1 MRCPS
6 CNTFNPDDSQYC
18 SKCGFSFCENNDTLT
33 HTPSSP
39 PPREDTLFF
48 SPGDSFGPR
57 YKIIEE
63 VGRGGMGR
71 VYKAEDKE
79 LGITVALKMIHP
91 EYSARTHI
99 IKRFKKE
106 TLLARSISHE
116 NVIRIYDLGEV
127 DKIKF
132 ISMDY
137 IKGQSLKELI
147 LTSGRLSVETAISI
161 TKQICKALIVAHQ
174 KGVIHRD
181 LKPQNILV
189 DSSGKVYVTDFG
201 VAKSVEVMEDSA
213 PGIIIGT
220 IQYISPEQ
228 AKGEKADPRSDLY
241 SLGIIL
247 YEMLTGEKPFKAETY
262 TGYIQ
267 KHIHEKPKLPSKINP
282 NIPAYLE
289 KIILKCLE
297 KEKNSRYQEA
307 QEIITD
313 LEEQTVETKPL
324 LSRIKISF
332 HIQTKKLT
340 NAVYVGL
347 LIILLAAIT
356 FLWITRKTSQVP
368 VPPDIQ
374 KKSVAVLYFEN
385 NTGNKD
391 FNYLRRSL
399 QELLIVDLA
408 QSKFFTVTPHIQLV
422 QIIKDMNLL
431 EEIPHSTETLNKI
444 ALDRNVDAFI
454 MGSFA
459 GSDEELLIS
468 VNIIESKT
476 HNLIGT
482 EKVKSK
488 GRGRLDAAV
497 DELTK
502 KIKSQFRL
510 TSNEI
515 ASDVDKKIG
524 DITTHSPEALKY
536 YIEGEK
542 YFADGKFRESI
553 NVLQKA
559 LDIDPEFAMAL
570 LRIADNYGYHGYI
583 NEATKYRQKALTLLH
598 RVSDRERYLIQ
609 GPSIE
614 SLKERIKNYR
624 KLLRLYP
631 DEEKG
636 YLNIGS
642 IYRYLEEW
650 DRSIEWM
657 KGALTT
663 NNKSQLAYKNL
674 AILYMAQGLYEE
686 AKNLLLENKHAFSLP
701 SYHRYMAHIHLFQG
715 QSDLALNEARSVLSI
730 EPDNYFN
737 IELLGN
743 LHHLRGEL
751 AEAQGAYLKLIEMNE
766 PVSQSLGR
774 FWLAHLCLLKG
785 QFTKCEDEITQGIA
799 HSREH
804 DLKEYEVL
812 FRVFLTYLN
821 LRKELFERALDSSN
835 KAIEAASEG
844 GFTND
849 QKLALHLQG
858 LSYVGMHKLDEAK
871 KSARQLKRLIKKT
884 ENEKHIRHYYHLK
897 GNIALKEG
905 STSKALDY
913 FEKAVNLLPRQ
924 RFKMDPHAFYI
935 DALVAAYMAAEDTES
950 SLHYSEK
957 TVSLSTGRLQW
968 GDIYAKSFYIQG
980 KIYQK
985 RGMVEEAAHMYD
997 RFLKLWRDAD
1007 SDLSEVEDAQ
1017 KQLEALGKAQQQ

>member
-1 MRCPS
+1 MQCPS
-6 CNTFNPDDSQYC
+6 CNTTNPDDSQYC
-18 SKCGFSFCENNDTLT
+18 SKCGTSLGEINDTLT

-39 PPREDTLFF
+39 PPREDTLYF

-99 IKRFKKE
+99 ITRFKKE

-161 TKQICKALIVAHQ
+161 TKQICEALIVAHQ

-297 KEKNSRYQEA
+297 KDKNSRYQEA

-313 LEEQTVETKPL
+313 LEEQTVEKKPF
-324 LSRIKISF
+324 LSRIKISS
-332 HIQTKKLT
+332 HIQTKKLI
-340 NAVYVGL
+340 NAVYASLV
-347 LIILLAAIT
+347 IILLTAIA

-368 VPPDIQ
+368 VPPGLQ

-385 NTGNKD
+385 TTGNKD
-391 FNYLRRSL
+391 FDYLRRSL
-399 QELLIVDLA
+399 QEFLILDLD
-408 QSKFFTVTPHIQLV
+408 QSKFFTVIPHFQLV
-422 QIIKDMNLL
+422 QIVKDINLL
-431 EEIPHSTETLNKI
+431 EASPHPPEMLNKI
-444 ALDRNVDAFI
+444 ALERNVDAFI
-454 MGSFA
+454 MGSFS
-459 GSDEELLIS
+459 GSDDELSIG
-468 VNIIESKT
+468 VNILDAKT
-476 HNLIGT
+476 YDLIGT
-482 EKVKSK
+482 GSVKSK
-488 GRGRLDAAV
+488 GIRNLDVAV
-497 DELTK
+497 DKLTK
-502 KIKSQFRL
+502 KIKSKFRL
-510 TSNEI
+510 TTFEI

-524 DITTHSPEALKY
+524 DITTRSPEALQH

-542 YFADGKFRESI
+542 LYEDGKFQESI
-553 NVLQKA
+553 DVLKKA

-570 LRIADNYGYHGYI
+570 LKISASYRYLGYV
-583 NEATKYRQKALTLLH
+583 NEEKDYYQKAFTLLH

-609 GPSIE
+609 GSNIKSP
-614 SLKERIKNYR
+614 KARIKNFR

-631 DEEKG
+631 DEEDG
-636 YLNIGS
+636 YLHIGS
-642 IYRYLEEW
+642 IYRGLEEW
-650 DRSIEWM
+650 DQSIEWI
-657 KGALTT
+657 KGALKI
-663 NNKSQLAYKNL
+663 NNESQLAYKNL
-674 AILYMAQGLYEE
+674 AVVYMAQGFYEE
-686 AKNLLLENKHAFSLP
+686 AKNLLLENKHVFSLP
-701 SYHRYMAHIHLFQG
+701 SYHRYMAHIYLFQG
-715 QSDLALNEARSVLSI
+715 QSDLALKEVRDVLSI
-730 EPDNYFN
+730 EPDNFFN
-737 IELLGN
+737 TELLGN
-743 LHHLRGEL
+743 IHHLRGEL
-751 AEAQGAYLKLIEMNE
+751 SEAREAYLDLIKMKET
-766 PVSQSLGR
+766 VSQSFGR
-774 FWLAHLCLLKG
+774 FWLAHLYFLKG

-799 HSREH
+799 HSRQYGH
-804 DLKEYEVL
+804 KDNEVI
-812 FRVFLTYLN
+812 FRIFLAYLN

-835 KAIEAASEG
+835 RTIEAAAES
-844 GFTND
+844 GFTNE
-849 QKLALHLQG
+849 QKFALHLQG
-858 LSYVGMHKLDEAK
+858 LSYLGMHKLDEAK
-871 KSARQLKRLIKKT
+871 RSARQLKRLIKKT

-897 GNIALKEG
+897 GSIALKEG
-905 STSKALDY
+905 LTGKAIDY
-913 FEKAVNLLPRQ
+913 FEKAVNLLPHQ

-935 DALVAAYMAAEDTES
+935 DALATAYMSTEDTAS
-950 SLHYSEK
+950 TLHYSEK
-957 TVSLSTGRLQW
+957 IVSLSTGRLQW

-985 RGMVEEAAHMYD
+985 RGMEEEAAHMYD
-997 RFLKLWRDAD
+997 SFLELWRDAD
-1007 SDLSEVEDAQ
+1007 SGLPEVEDAK
-1017 KQLEALGKAQQQ
+1017 KQLDALGKAQQ

>member
-18 SKCGFSFCENNDTLT
+18 TKCGTSLGEVDDTLT

-39 PPREDTLFF
+39 PPREDTLYF

-116 NVIRIYDLGEV
+116 NVIRIYDMGEV

-132 ISMDY
+132 ISMDF
-137 IKGQSLKELI
+137 IKGQSLKDLI

-161 TKQICKALIVAHQ
+161 TKQICEALIVAHQ

-228 AKGEKADPRSDLY
+228 AKGEKADTLSDLY
-241 SLGIIL
+241 SLGIIM

-267 KHIHEKPKLPSKINP
+267 KHIHEKPKPPSKINP

-297 KEKNSRYQEA
+297 KDKNNRYQEA

-313 LEEQTVETKPL
+313 LEEQTVETKPF
-324 LSRIKISF
+324 LSRIKISS
-332 HIQTKKLT
+332 HIQSKKLI
-340 NAVYVGL
+340 NAVYVSL
-347 LIILLAAIT
+347 VIILLTAIA
-356 FLWITRKTSQVP
+356 FLWTTRKTPQVP
-368 VPPDIQ
+368 VPPDLQ

-385 NTGNKD
+385 NTGNMD
-391 FNYLRRSL
+391 FDYLRRSL

-422 QIIKDMNLL
+422 QIVKDKNLL
-431 EEIPHSTETLNKI
+431 EANQHSSETLKKI
-444 ALDRNVDAFI
+444 ASERNVEAFI
-454 MGSFA
+454 IGSFA
-459 GSDEELLIS
+459 GSEDELLIS
-468 VNIIESKT
+468 VNILEAKT

-488 GRGRLDAAV
+488 GRRSLDAAV

-542 YFADGKFRESI
+542 YYADGKFQESI
-553 NVLQKA
+553 DVLKKA
-559 LDIDPEFAMAL
+559 LDFDPEFAMAIL
-570 LRIADNYGYHGYI
+570 KIAGNYGYYGYI
-583 NEATKYRQKALTLLH
+583 NEATKFRQKALTLLH

-609 GPSIE
+609 GSNIKSP
-614 SLKERIKNYR
+614 KARIKNYR
-624 KLLRLYP
+624 KLLKLYP
-631 DEEKG
+631 DDEDG
-636 YLNIGS
+636 YLYIGS
-642 IYRYLEEW
+642 IHSYLEEW
-650 DRSIEWM
+650 DQSTEWFNS
-657 KGALTT
+657 ALKI

-674 AILYMAQGLYEE
+674 AVIYMAQGLYED

-701 SYHRYMAHIHLFQG
+701 SYHRYMAHTYLFQG
-715 QSDLALNEARSVLSI
+715 QSDLALNEVRDVLSI
-730 EPDNYFN
+730 EPNNLFN
-737 IELLGN
+737 TELLGN
-743 LHHLRGEL
+743 IHHLRGEL
-751 AEAQGAYLKLIEMNE
+751 SEAKEAYLKLIKMNE
-766 PVSQSLGR
+766 PISQSLGR
-774 FWLAHLCLLKG
+774 FWLAHLYLLMG
-785 QFTKCEDEITQGIA
+785 QYTKCEDEITQGIA

-804 DLKEYEVL
+804 ELKEYEVL
-812 FRVFLTYLN
+812 FRIFLAYLN
-821 LRKELFERALDSSN
+821 LHKELFERALDSSN
-835 KAIEAASEG
+835 RAIEAATES
-844 GFTND
+844 GFTNE
-849 QKLALHLQG
+849 QKFALHLQG
-858 LSYVGMHKLDEAK
+858 LSYLGMHKLDEAK
-871 KSARQLKRLIKKT
+871 KTSRQLKRLIKKT
-884 ENEKHIRHYYHLK
+884 ENEKHMRHYYHLK
-897 GNIALKEG
+897 GSIALKEG
-905 STSKALDY
+905 LTQKAIEYLEKALS
-913 FEKAVNLLPRQ
+913 LLPHQ
-924 RFKMDPHAFYI
+924 RFKMDRHAFYI
-935 DALVAAYMAAEDTES
+935 DALVATYMAAEDTVS
-950 SLHYSEK
+950 TLHYSEK
-957 TVSLSTGRLQW
+957 IVSLSTGRLQW
-968 GDIYAKSFYIQG
+968 GDIYAKSFYVQG
-980 KIYQK
+980 KIFQK
-985 RGMVEEAAHMYD
+985 RGLVEEAVYMYD

-1007 SDLSEVEDAQ
+1007 SDLPEVEDAK
-1017 KQLEALGKAQQQ
+1017 KQLDALEKAQQ